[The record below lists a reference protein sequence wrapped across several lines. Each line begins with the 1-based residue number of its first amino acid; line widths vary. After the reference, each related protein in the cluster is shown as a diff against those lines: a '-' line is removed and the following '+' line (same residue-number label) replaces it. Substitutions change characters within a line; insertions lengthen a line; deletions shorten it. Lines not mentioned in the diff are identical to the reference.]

1 MNHSMQD
8 APRGLIRAS
17 ERLAEAATDL
27 ANGAMWTARVL
38 VTLSGAVAL
47 VAAAAI
53 LAQPD
58 VRARV
63 AEQIPTL
70 SAALWPDWGEVAQA
84 QAASADE
91 PRPSAAP
98 AASDEAQQVF
108 MTQYLSRRYRVA
120 ESATRV
126 LVGSAFEA
134 GRELDLDPTLIL
146 AVMAIES
153 AMNPLAE
160 SPMGAQGLMQ
170 VMTSVHAE
178 KFEEH
183 GGHHAALDPI
193 ANIKVGSRILK
204 DLIRRG
210 GSVERGLQLYVGAGN
225 LPDDGGYGARVLG
238 ERSRIVLAG
247 TGRVDAA
254 IVAAIRAH
262 AERAAAV
269 QRASLSSPS
278 PEPSAAGAG
287 APRPKVIDNATPVR
301 PVAAADKAA

>member
-1 MNHSMQD
+1 MNHGRHFTS
-8 APRGLIRAS
+8 RGSGRAS
-17 ERLAEAATDL
+17 TRWVQAAADV
-27 ANGAMWTARVL
+27 ASGAMSTARVL

-53 LAQPD
+53 FAQPD
-58 VRARV
+58 VRARL
-63 AEQIPTL
+63 AEHIPVL
-70 SAALWPDWGEVAQA
+70 SAAIWPDWAAVAQSEGA
-84 QAASADE
+84 PAEEA
-91 PRPSAAP
+91 RPLAAP
-98 AASDEAQQVF
+98 VASDEAQQVF

-134 GRELDLDPTLIL
+134 GRELDLDPALIL

-210 GSVERGLQLYVGAGN
+210 GSIERGLQLYVGAGN

-238 ERSRIVLAG
+238 ERARLVMAG

-254 IVAAIRAH
+254 IGAAIRAH
-262 AERAAAV
+262 AERAAAL
-269 QRASLSSPS
+269 QRTSYSSQPG
-278 PEPSAAGAG
+278 EPIAPKSGSAGPKAVDG
-287 APRPKVIDNATPVR
+287 APSGRPAVN
-301 PVAAADKAA
+301 ADKAA